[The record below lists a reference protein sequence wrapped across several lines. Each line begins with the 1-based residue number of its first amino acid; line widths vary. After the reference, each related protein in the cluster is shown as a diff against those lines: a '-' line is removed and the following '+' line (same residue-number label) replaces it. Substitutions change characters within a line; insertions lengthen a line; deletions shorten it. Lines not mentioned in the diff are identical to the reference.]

1 MLLWN
6 SLFPNINNVATLRG
20 CKDRDMDFTF
30 MVRRFIY
37 EHLQQSMTT
46 QQERESEFVTVLEP
60 LGQKVI
66 EALSR

>member
-1 MLLWN
+1 
-6 SLFPNINNVATLRG
+6 
-20 CKDRDMDFTF
+20 

-46 QQERESEFVTVLEP
+46 QQERESEFVTVLEL

-66 EALSR
+66 EALSC